1 MSKVYIVG
9 AKRTPI
15 GSFLGALKD
24 VPAPQLGTTAI
35 KGALEQAHVD
45 PKLVDEV
52 IMGNVLST
60 GLKQGPGRQAQLK
73 SGIPQE
79 RVGYS
84 VNMLCG
90 SGMKSVL
97 LGYQSIKSEMNDIV
111 VSGGMESMSQAPY
124 FMNPSIRWGTKM
136 GDQKLIDS
144 ILVDGLVDAFDD
156 IHMGITAENIADK
169 HTITRQ
175 QQDEFALNSQTK
187 ANKAVKEGLF
197 KDEIVPVTIETRKGE
212 VVVDT
217 DEYPRETDLEKLSKL
232 RAAFKKEGSVTAGNA
247 SGINDGAS
255 AVVLASQKSIVEHQL
270 KPLVEIVGVG
280 QGGVSPEVMGLG
292 PVPAIEKA
300 LLHANLK
307 LEDMD
312 IIELNEAF
320 AAQSLGVIRELS
332 ISHKMDEQAILDR
345 TNLHGGA
352 IALGHPIGA
361 SGNRVVVT
369 LINLM
374 KKKNAKYGLA
384 SLCIGGGMGTAVI
397 LKNIEE

>member
-35 KGALEQAHVD
+35 RGALEQAKVD

-60 GLKQGPGRQAQLK
+60 GLKQGPGRQTQLK

-255 AVVLASQKSIVEHQL
+255 AVVLASQKSIDEHQL